1 MRVLRAGGWALGA
14 VVAVVTALLPLA
26 LSDSQLNV
34 YVLLGLA
41 AMVTLGIS
49 LLMGYAGQVS
59 LGQGAFYAVGAY
71 TAGLLAV
78 HGLPTLVGL
87 VCAPLLAG
95 GLAVIVGIPI
105 LRLRGHYLA
114 FATLAF
120 QLIVL
125 SFVGNQDALGGSIG
139 VQGIPVL
146 SIGSL
151 ELSTPRAYAWL
162 TWIATA
168 LLLVLTRNIVGS
180 RAGRGLRALATSEVA
195 AESAGV
201 AVGRY
206 RLVVFALSAAF
217 AGLAGG
223 IYAFFLGFIAPG
235 SFPVVASFQY
245 VVMAVIGG
253 LGTVWGAVVGA
264 TAITLLVQ
272 ALNSLGTMPGMP
284 AYAPS
289 VFSYAVYALL
299 LVLGLLFVP
308 RGILPTV
315 TDWMRGLAD
324 RSAAPDPGAPA
335 GGAHDDEPVAGSS
348 VG

>member
-1 MRVLRAGGWALGA
+1 VTGRLRAAGWALGA
-14 VVAVVTALLPLA
+14 VTAIVTVLLPLT

-59 LGQGAFYAVGAY
+59 LGQGAFYAAGAY

-78 HGLPTLVGL
+78 HGVPTLLGL
-87 VCAPLLAG
+87 LCAPLLAAA
-95 GLAVIVGIPI
+95 LAVIVGIPI

-125 SFVGNQDALGGSIG
+125 SFVGNQESLGGAIG
-139 VQGIPVL
+139 VQGIPQL
-146 SIGSL
+146 SIFGL
-151 ELSTPRAYAWL
+151 QLSTPRSYAWL
-162 TWIATA
+162 TWVAVA
-168 LLLVLTRNIVGS
+168 VLLVLTRNIVSS

-206 RLVVFALSAAF
+206 RLVVFALSGAF

-223 IYAFFLGFIAPG
+223 VYAYFIGFIAPG
-235 SFPVVASFQY
+235 SFPVIASFQY

-253 LGTVWGAVVGA
+253 LGTVWGAVIGA
-264 TAITLLVQ
+264 AAITLLVQ
-272 ALNSLGTMPGMP
+272 GLNDLGTMPGMP
-284 AYAPS
+284 DYAPS

-299 LVLGLLFVP
+299 LVLGLLYVP

-315 TDWMRGLAD
+315 TGWVRALTQVRRRPDAR
-324 RSAAPDPGAPA
+324 REAA
-335 GGAHDDEPVAGSS
+335 
-348 VG
+348 